1 MPRALTTLELNEI
14 NSRSRNLRSVLIAME
29 NGRAQLNVLPFSRPV
44 PSCFLNTTTPI
55 LALCQK

>member
-29 NGRAQLNVLPFSRPV
+29 NGRDS
-44 PSCFLNTTTPI
+44 
-55 LALCQK
+55 